1 MKIKRQMYGKLIL
14 IGLVVLLAGC
24 AGVHGPVEKP
34 EVTLADMQVV
44 DIKPFE
50 AVVRISL
57 RVMNPNDFALPVD
70 GVRCDLKIDGKHF
83 ATGIG
88 NEHTEIPAYGMGL
101 VPVTVYASTIKMFS
115 SVLAMLQGMSNDQ
128 GAPEPIHY
136 ELNGTIRLGSGFGR
150 SIPFQNKGELD
161 LDLLQQTPK
170 ESGPKRY
177 RRP

>member
-1 MKIKRQMYGKLIL
+1 MKRERRICGKLIL

-24 AGVHGPVEKP
+24 AGVHGPIEEP
-34 EVTLADMQVV
+34 EVTLADMRVV

-88 NEHTEIPAYGMGL
+88 NDHTEIPAYGMGL

-115 SVLAMLQGMSNDQ
+115 SALAMLQGMNNGQ
-128 GAPEPIHY
+128 GPPEPIRY
-136 ELNGTIRLGSGFGR
+136 ELNGSIRLGSGFGR
-150 SIPFQNKGELD
+150 SIPFKNKGEFALD
-161 LDLLQQTPK
+161 LQQQP
-170 ESGPKRY
+170 
-177 RRP
+177 